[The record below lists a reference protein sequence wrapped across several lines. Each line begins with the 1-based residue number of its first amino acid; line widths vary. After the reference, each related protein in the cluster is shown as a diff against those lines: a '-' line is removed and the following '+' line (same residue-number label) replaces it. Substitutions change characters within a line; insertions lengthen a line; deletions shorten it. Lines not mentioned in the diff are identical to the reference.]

1 MNAFPVRC
9 RISYFIP
16 VSGKSFAASHFTFV
30 FPLATSSITSPTLG
44 SSIAAAAVG
53 AEFRT
58 NLLFSFE
65 KLALRDAIKSP
76 EGEGFAGLG
85 CSALAPGAEAVMLEA
100 GRRVGRW

>member
-9 RISYFIP
+9 RISSFIP

-44 SSIAAAAVG
+44 SSIAAAAG
-53 AEFRT
+53 GDEFRT

-65 KLALRDAIKSP
+65 KSALRDAIKSP
-76 EGEGFAGLG
+76 EGAKASPVLV
-85 CSALAPGAEAVMLEA
+85 APRLHPA
-100 GRRVGRW
+100 RKPSC